1 MRDLEKLMLIWFKL
15 ILLKVSCKIPRTLKI
30 AEAPIM
36 VMAKA
41 EEMEEEEVKAEGLRR
56 KKWLAQ

>member
-1 MRDLEKLMLIWFKL
+1 MLIWFKL